1 MRDGRRA
8 RAGTGFQEAWL
19 GAAMRGVGRGALGA
33 LLVSACSI
41 GGGAWAADGDAPTEV
56 KGAPPAAAAPAGDA
70 ARGRALFIGTTPLAS
85 RAMPCIGCHNAS
97 DVGGL
102 GGGTLASDLS
112 DAGTRHDSLDALAP
126 LLGKDIPIP
135 AMQAV
140 YGPRPLTEAEIA
152 DLAAYLVG
160 QKSEP
165 RASTTPAFFG
175 LGLLGMLILVGV
187 SQILWRN
194 RLKGVRRQLTGG
206 R

>member
-1 MRDGRRA
+1 
-8 RAGTGFQEAWL
+8 
-19 GAAMRGVGRGALGA
+19 MRGIGRGAVGA
-33 LLVSACSI
+33 VLASLCSV
-41 GGGAWAADGDAPTEV
+41 GGAWAAEGDAPAEA
-56 KGAPPAAAAPAGDA
+56 KGAPPAAAAPAAPAGDI
-70 ARGRALFIGTTPLAS
+70 ARGKALFIGTTPLAS

-112 DAGTRHDSLDALAP
+112 DAGTRYDSLDALAP
-126 LLGKDIPIP
+126 LLGKEMPIP

-152 DLAAYLVG
+152 DLAAYLVA

-175 LGLLGMLILVGV
+175 LGFLGMLILVGV